1 MKLLL
6 LISAV
11 LLSAACFGQVH
22 QKEYDSLS
30 RVTHKK
36 VLGYSTK
43 YHDRRVECVVFYYDK
58 NGEMT
63 DQFLYTK
70 TLDSITV
77 QKLYDSV
84 ARSTMQF
91 ITGYTQTYFQHR
103 ETFIITYLDKY
114 LVEKYFLWETKYK
127 Y

>member
-1 MKLLL
+1 MKLLF

-11 LLSAACFGQVH
+11 LLSAACFGQSH

-36 VLGYSTK
+36 VLGYSTR
-43 YHDRRVECVVFYYDK
+43 YHDRTVECIVFFYNKY
-58 NGEMT
+58 GEM
-63 DQFLYTK
+63 DQQLLYTK
-70 TLDSITV
+70 TLDSATI
-77 QKLYDSV
+77 QKVYDSV

-91 ITGYTQTYFQHR
+91 ITGYTQTYFQQR

-114 LVEKYFLWETKYK
+114 LMERYFIWETKYN
-127 Y
+127 

>member
-1 MKLLL
+1 MKLLF

-11 LLSAACFGQVH
+11 LLSAACFGQGH

-43 YHDRRVECVVFYYDK
+43 YHDRNVECIVFFYNKD
-58 NGEMT
+58 GEM
-63 DQFLYTK
+63 DQQLLYAK
-70 TLDSITV
+70 TLDSVTV
-77 QKLYDSV
+77 QKVYDSV

-91 ITGYTQTYFQHR
+91 ITGYTQTYFQQR
-103 ETFIITYLDKY
+103 ETFIISYLDKY
-114 LVEKYFLWETKYK
+114 LMEKYFIWETKYN
-127 Y
+127 

>member
-1 MKLLL
+1 MKLLF

-36 VLGYSTK
+36 ILGYSTA
-43 YHDRRVECVVFYYDK
+43 YYDRSVKCVVFYYDK
-58 NGEMT
+58 DGEMS
-63 DQFLYTK
+63 DQILYTK
-70 TLDSITV
+70 ELDSMTT

-84 ARSTMQF
+84 ARSTLQF
-91 ITGYTQTYFQHR
+91 ITGYTQTYFQQR
-103 ETFIITYLDKY
+103 ETFIIRYLDKN
-114 LVEKYFLWETKYK
+114 LVEKYFIWQTKYN
-127 Y
+127 

>member
-1 MKLLL
+1 MKLLF

-36 VLGYSTK
+36 ILGYSTT
-43 YHDRRVECVVFYYDK
+43 YYDRSVKCVVFYYDK
-58 NGEMT
+58 DGEMS
-63 DQFLYTK
+63 DQILYTK
-70 TLDSITV
+70 ELDSMTT

-84 ARSTMQF
+84 ARSTLQF
-91 ITGYTQTYFQHR
+91 ITGYTQTYFQQR
-103 ETFIITYLDKY
+103 ETFIIRYLDKN
-114 LVEKYFLWETKYK
+114 LVEKYFIWQTKYN
-127 Y
+127 